1 VRSEE
6 ITDMLTVDQLLQSC
20 VTAGAT
26 IIDIWPGLPPT
37 FTSVGDVHVTPLPAL
52 TEEQARIL
60 CLSIL
65 VSAQEMQLEE
75 DGEIDFDYITLDG
88 ERFTVNMVS
97 GETGV
102 SAVCMKVPNLARVM
116 AGAKATLMANGDP
129 PDDGD
134 GLGGGADAEG
144 GLGVRP
150 RPKVPV
156 LTGGAARPIPPDDAL
171 PPYFDS

>member
-1 VRSEE
+1 
-6 ITDMLTVDQLLQSC
+6 MLSVDQLLQSC
-20 VTAGAT
+20 VATGAT
-26 IIDIWPGLPPT
+26 ILDLRPGFLPT
-37 FTSVGDVHVTPLPAL
+37 FTSVGDVYVTPLPAL

-65 VSAQEMQLEE
+65 VSAQEAQLEE
-75 DGEIDFDYITLDG
+75 DGEIDFDYITPEG

-97 GETGV
+97 GPAGV
-102 SAVCMKVPNLARVM
+102 SAVFMKVPNLTRVM

-134 GLGGGADAEG
+134 SLGGMADAEG

-156 LTGGAARPIPPDDAL
+156 LAGGAARPIPPDDAL